1 MKQQLQRKTFAVG
14 VGLAAAIL
22 SASCAMAPR
31 ADGPVIVAADSSWTY
46 ERRDTGSFGKT
57 TAYQTNR
64 ARGEQTWQG
73 RKVRAIEL
81 PQGLRLSDGEKG
93 DWLAMVQGDKTLVTW
108 EPSLGYDWPLTVG
121 KSFNRNYRVVNHVS
135 KQTTDIQSTMTVQAY
150 EDVTV
155 PAGTFKAFR
164 ILYTDS
170 LGVESLSWYCPDAAA
185 WVKIQNKR
193 SSKFPAGPGT
203 QDLDLLSYT
212 IKK

>member
-1 MKQQLQRKTFAVG
+1 MRHQALKKISVIGAV
-14 VGLAAAIL
+14 LATALL
-22 SASCAMAPR
+22 SASCALAPR

-46 ERRDTGSFGKT
+46 ERRDSGSFGKT

-64 ARGEQTWQG
+64 ARGEQTWEG
-73 RKVRAIEL
+73 RKVRATEL
-81 PQGLRLSDGEKG
+81 PQGVRFSDAVKG
-93 DWLAMVQGDKTLVTW
+93 DWLAMVQGDKTIVTW

-121 KSFNRNYRVVNHVS
+121 KSFNRNYRLVNHVS
-135 KQTTDIQSTMTVQAY
+135 KQTTDVQSTMTVQAY

-170 LGVESLSWYCPDAAA
+170 MGVESLSWYCPDAAA
-185 WVKIQNKR
+185 WVKIQIKR